1 MGNLF
6 LEASIW
12 MELAKETGERD
23 YPYGKLIS
31 TFKEI
36 KEHKVNFRK
45 IKNDLTDY
53 SNWINRA
60 IASEAYI
67 AGEPIL
73 EIMDKSFL
81 KTKEMVVP
89 KIEIVLIL

>member
-1 MGNLF
+1 MDGI
-6 LEASIW
+6 E
-12 MELAKETGERD
+12 KTRERD

-60 IASEAYI
+60 IAVK
-67 AGEPIL
+67 P
-73 EIMDKSFL
+73 
-81 KTKEMVVP
+81 T
-89 KIEIVLIL
+89 